1 MTDVP
6 RMRWASASSRLD
18 LPESAASAVARE
30 LREQLGP
37 GDEASDVGAGGTE
50 SSNVVAQGAAGAG
63 GAEGSN
69 VHLLIAFVSG
79 PGPARTSAAAEML
92 RRELPA
98 ATFVATSAR
107 GVVTREHEVEQ
118 GVALSAVAARLPGVD
133 VKPFILVQDAWAEPV
148 TSEAEFDQHAPGA
161 RGAELV
167 IVLGDPFSLDMDR
180 VLGLFNKWVSGVR
193 VVGGLASAAS
203 KPGGNTLVLNDWTA
217 HEGGVAIALHGALRA
232 DVVVSQGCEPIG
244 PPLDVTHAE
253 DNLIFTLDGQPA
265 VERVEQVLR
274 AVPEHERDRL
284 KQGLYLGRP
293 ARGEAS
299 GRGDYLIRNLLGA
312 DRDRGALAVADVVG
326 LREKVRLHVRDARA
340 ALDDLEMLLSPQAF
354 DTAASAALLFACN
367 GRGRGL
373 FGEPDRDITSLQQA
387 LRAAAP
393 CAGMF
398 CAGELGPV
406 GERNFLHG
414 HTASIAIV
422 RPR

>member
-1 MTDVP
+1 
-6 RMRWASASSRLD
+6 LD
-18 LPESAASAVARE
+18 
-30 LREQLGP
+30 
-37 GDEASDVGAGGTE
+37 GDTPDLV
-50 SSNVVAQGAAGAG
+50 
-63 GAEGSN
+63 
-69 VHLLIAFVSG
+69 IAFVSG
-79 PGPARTSAAAEML
+79 PGPGRTSAAAELL

-98 ATFVATSAR
+98 ATFAAVSAR

-118 GVALSAVAARLPGVD
+118 GAALSVMAARLPGVE
-133 VKPFILVQDAWAEPV
+133 VKPFLVLQDTWAEPV
-148 TSEAEFDQHAPGA
+148 DHAAAFDLRAPGA

-167 IVLGDPFSLDMDR
+167 IVIGDPFSLDMER
-180 VLGLFNKWVSGVR
+180 VLGMFNRWVPGLR

-203 KPGGNTLVLNDWTA
+203 KPGGNTVVLNDWTA

-274 AVPEHERDRL
+274 AVPEADRGRL

-312 DRDRGALAVADVVG
+312 DRDRGALAVADIVG
-326 LREKVRLHVRDARA
+326 LREKVRLHVRDGRA
-340 ALDDLEMLLSPQAF
+340 ALDDLQMLLSPQAF
-354 DTAASAALLFACN
+354 DTAPSGALLFACN
-367 GRGRGL
+367 GRGRAL
-373 FGEPDRDITSLQQA
+373 FGEADRDITSLQQA

-398 CAGELGPV
+398 CAGEVGPV

-414 HTASIAIV
+414 HTASIVIV

>member
-1 MTDVP
+1 
-6 RMRWASASSRLD
+6 MRWASASSRLE
-18 LPESAASAVARE
+18 LPVAAATVVAAE
-30 LREQLGP
+30 LREQLD
-37 GDEASDVGAGGTE
+37 GDTPDLV
-50 SSNVVAQGAAGAG
+50 
-63 GAEGSN
+63 
-69 VHLLIAFVSG
+69 IAFVSG
-79 PGPARTSAAAEML
+79 PGPGRTSAAAELL

-98 ATFVATSAR
+98 ATFAAVSAR

-118 GVALSAVAARLPGVD
+118 GAALSVMAARLPGVE
-133 VKPFILVQDAWAEPV
+133 VKPFLVLQDTWAEPV
-148 TSEAEFDQHAPGA
+148 DHAAAFDLRAPGA

-167 IVLGDPFSLDMDR
+167 IVIGDPFSLDMER
-180 VLGLFNKWVSGVR
+180 VLGMFNRWVPGLR

-203 KPGGNTLVLNDWTA
+203 KPGGNTVVLNDWTA

-274 AVPEHERDRL
+274 AVPEADRGRL

-312 DRDRGALAVADVVG
+312 DRDRGALAVADIVG
-326 LREKVRLHVRDARA
+326 LREKVRLHVRDGRA
-340 ALDDLEMLLSPQAF
+340 ALDDLQMLLSPQAF
-354 DTAASAALLFACN
+354 DTAPSGALLFACN
-367 GRGRGL
+367 GRGRAL
-373 FGEPDRDITSLQQA
+373 FGEADRDITSLQQA

-398 CAGELGPV
+398 CAGEVGPV

-414 HTASIAIV
+414 HTASIVIV

>member
-1 MTDVP
+1 
-6 RMRWASASSRLD
+6 MRWASADSRLLNPAAAAASATSALREELGDGRLD
-18 LPESAASAVARE
+18 LV
-30 LREQLGP
+30 L
-37 GDEASDVGAGGTE
+37 
-50 SSNVVAQGAAGAG
+50 
-63 GAEGSN
+63 
-69 VHLLIAFVSG
+69 AFVSG
-79 PGPARTSAAAEML
+79 PGPERTSTAAETL
-92 RRELPA
+92 RRELSATTFA
-98 ATFVATSAR
+98 AVSAR
-107 GVVTREHEVEQ
+107 GVVTREHEVEH
-118 GVALSAVAARLPGVD
+118 GEALSAVAARLPGVE
-133 VKPFILVQDAWAEPV
+133 VKPFLLTQDLWAEPIA
-148 TSEAEFDQHAPGA
+148 TEAEFDLRAPGA

-167 IVLGDPFSLDMDR
+167 IVLGDPFSLDMER
-180 VLGLFNKWVSGVR
+180 VLGLFNRWVPGVR
-193 VVGGLASAAS
+193 VVGGLASAAT

-265 VERVEQVLR
+265 VERIEQVLR
-274 AVPEHERDRL
+274 AVPENERDRL

-293 ARGEAS
+293 ARGDAS

-326 LREKVRLHVRDARA
+326 LREKVRLHVRDGRA
-340 ALDDLEMLLSPQAF
+340 AQEDLDMLLSPQAF
-354 DTAASAALLFACN
+354 DTAASGALLFACN
-367 GRGRGL
+367 GRGKAL
-373 FGEPDRDITSLQQA
+373 FGAPDRDITTLQHA
-387 LRAAAP
+387 MKAAAP

>member
-1 MTDVP
+1 
-6 RMRWASASSRLD
+6 MRWASADSRLLNPAAAAASATSALREELGDGRLD
-18 LPESAASAVARE
+18 LV
-30 LREQLGP
+30 L
-37 GDEASDVGAGGTE
+37 
-50 SSNVVAQGAAGAG
+50 
-63 GAEGSN
+63 
-69 VHLLIAFVSG
+69 AFVSG
-79 PGPARTSAAAEML
+79 PGPERTSTAAETL

-98 ATFVATSAR
+98 TTFAAVSAR
-107 GVVTREHEVEQ
+107 GVVTREHEVEH
-118 GVALSAVAARLPGVD
+118 GEALSAVAARLPGVE
-133 VKPFILVQDAWAEPV
+133 VKPFLLTQDLWAEPIA
-148 TSEAEFDQHAPGA
+148 TEAEFDLRAPGA

-167 IVLGDPFSLDMDR
+167 IVLGDPFSLDMER
-180 VLGLFNKWVSGVR
+180 VLGLFNRWVPGVR
-193 VVGGLASAAS
+193 VVGGLASAAT

-265 VERVEQVLR
+265 VERIEQVLR
-274 AVPEHERDRL
+274 AVPENERDRL

-293 ARGEAS
+293 ARGDAS

-326 LREKVRLHVRDARA
+326 LREKVRLHVRDGRA
-340 ALDDLEMLLSPQAF
+340 AQEDLDMLLSPQAF
-354 DTAASAALLFACN
+354 DTAASGALLFACN
-367 GRGRGL
+367 GRGKAL
-373 FGEPDRDITSLQQA
+373 FGAPDRDITTLQHA
-387 LRAAAP
+387 MKAAAP

>member
-1 MTDVP
+1 
-6 RMRWASASSRLD
+6 MRWASADSRLSN
-18 LPESAASAVARE
+18 PAAAAASATST
-30 LREQLGP
+30 LREELG
-37 GDEASDVGAGGTE
+37 D
-50 SSNVVAQGAAGAG
+50 
-63 GAEGSN
+63 GSLDL
-69 VHLLIAFVSG
+69 VLAFVSG
-79 PGPARTSAAAEML
+79 PGPERTSTAAETL

-98 ATFVATSAR
+98 TTFAAVSAR
-107 GVVTREHEVEQ
+107 GVVTREHEVEH
-118 GVALSAVAARLPGVD
+118 GEALSAVAARLPGVE
-133 VKPFILVQDAWAEPV
+133 VKPFLLTQDLWAEPIA
-148 TSEAEFDQHAPGA
+148 TEAEFDLRAPGA

-167 IVLGDPFSLDMDR
+167 IVLGDPFSLDMER
-180 VLGLFNKWVSGVR
+180 VLGLFNRWVPGVR
-193 VVGGLASAAS
+193 VVGGLASAAT

-340 ALDDLEMLLSPQAF
+340 ALDDLEMLLAPQAF

>member
-1 MTDVP
+1 
-6 RMRWASASSRLD
+6 MRWASASSRLD
-18 LPESAASAVARE
+18 LPADAATAVANE
-30 LREQLGP
+30 LREQLGGETP
-37 GDEASDVGAGGTE
+37 DLVIT
-50 SSNVVAQGAAGAG
+50 
-63 GAEGSN
+63 
-69 VHLLIAFVSG
+69 FVSG
-79 PGPARTSAAAEML
+79 PGPGRTAAAAELL

-98 ATFVATSAR
+98 ATFAAVSAR

-118 GVALSAVAARLPGVD
+118 GVALSVVAARLPGVE
-133 VKPFILVQDAWAEPV
+133 VKPFLVLQDAWAEPV
-148 TSEAEFDQHAPGA
+148 DNEAAFDLRAPGA

-180 VLGLFNKWVSGVR
+180 VLGMFNRWAPGVR
-193 VVGGLASAAS
+193 VVGGLASAAP
-203 KPGGNTLVLNDWTA
+203 KPGGNTLILNDWTA
-217 HEGGVAIALHGALRA
+217 HEGGLAIALHGALRA

-274 AVPEHERDRL
+274 AMPERERDRL

-326 LREKVRLHVRDARA
+326 LREKVRLHVRDGRA
-340 ALDDLEMLLSPQAF
+340 AQEDLEMLLSPQAF
-354 DTAASAALLFACN
+354 DTAASGVLLFACN
-367 GRGRGL
+367 GRGRAL

-387 LRAAAP
+387 LKAAAP

-398 CAGELGPV
+398 CAGEVGPV

>member
-1 MTDVP
+1 
-6 RMRWASASSRLD
+6 MRWASADSRLLNPAAAAASATSALREELGDGRLD
-18 LPESAASAVARE
+18 LV
-30 LREQLGP
+30 L
-37 GDEASDVGAGGTE
+37 
-50 SSNVVAQGAAGAG
+50 
-63 GAEGSN
+63 
-69 VHLLIAFVSG
+69 AFVSG
-79 PGPARTSAAAEML
+79 PGPERTSTAAETL

-98 ATFVATSAR
+98 TTFAAVSAR
-107 GVVTREHEVEQ
+107 GVVTREHEVEH
-118 GVALSAVAARLPGVD
+118 GEALSAVAARLPGVE
-133 VKPFILVQDAWAEPV
+133 VKPFLLTQDLWAEPIA
-148 TSEAEFDQHAPGA
+148 TEAEFDLRAPGA

-167 IVLGDPFSLDMDR
+167 IVLGDPFSLDMER
-180 VLGLFNKWVSGVR
+180 VLGLFNRWVPGVR
-193 VVGGLASAAS
+193 VVGGLASAAT

-265 VERVEQVLR
+265 VERIEQVLR
-274 AVPEHERDRL
+274 AVPENVRDRL

-293 ARGEAS
+293 ARGDAS

-326 LREKVRLHVRDARA
+326 LREKVRLHVRDGRA
-340 ALDDLEMLLSPQAF
+340 AQEDLEMLLSPQAF
-354 DTAASAALLFACN
+354 DTAASGALLFACN
-367 GRGRGL
+367 GRGKAL
-373 FGEPDRDITSLQQA
+373 FGAPDRDITTLQQA
-387 LRAAAP
+387 LKAAAP

-422 RPR
+422 RPK

>member
-1 MTDVP
+1 
-6 RMRWASASSRLD
+6 MRWASADARLLNPAAAAASATAAVREELGDGRLD
-18 LPESAASAVARE
+18 LV
-30 LREQLGP
+30 L
-37 GDEASDVGAGGTE
+37 
-50 SSNVVAQGAAGAG
+50 
-63 GAEGSN
+63 
-69 VHLLIAFVSG
+69 AFVSG
-79 PGPARTSAAAEML
+79 PGPERTSTAAEVL

-98 ATFVATSAR
+98 ATFAAVSAR
-107 GVVTREHEVEQ
+107 GVVTREHEVEH
-118 GVALSAVAARLPGVD
+118 GEALSAVAARLPGVE
-133 VKPFILVQDAWAEPV
+133 VKPFLLTQDLWAEPIA
-148 TSEAEFDQHAPGA
+148 TEAEFDLRAPGA

-167 IVLGDPFSLDMDR
+167 IVLGDPFSLDMER
-180 VLGLFNKWVSGVR
+180 VLGLFNRWVPGVR
-193 VVGGLASAAS
+193 VVGGLASAAT

-265 VERVEQVLR
+265 VERIEQVLR
-274 AVPEHERDRL
+274 AVPENERDRL

-293 ARGEAS
+293 ARGDAS

-326 LREKVRLHVRDARA
+326 LREKVRLHVRDGRA
-340 ALDDLEMLLSPQAF
+340 AQEDLDMLLSPQAF
-354 DTAASAALLFACN
+354 DTAASGALLFACN
-367 GRGRGL
+367 GRGKAL
-373 FGEPDRDITSLQQA
+373 FGAPDRDITTLQQA
-387 LRAAAP
+387 LKAAAP

>member
-1 MTDVP
+1 
-6 RMRWASASSRLD
+6 MRWASADSRLLNPAAAAASATSALREELGDGRLD
-18 LPESAASAVARE
+18 LV
-30 LREQLGP
+30 L
-37 GDEASDVGAGGTE
+37 
-50 SSNVVAQGAAGAG
+50 
-63 GAEGSN
+63 
-69 VHLLIAFVSG
+69 AFVSG
-79 PGPARTSAAAEML
+79 PGPERTSTAAETL

-98 ATFVATSAR
+98 TTFAAVSAR
-107 GVVTREHEVEQ
+107 GVVTREHEVEH
-118 GVALSAVAARLPGVD
+118 GEALSAVAARLPGVE
-133 VKPFILVQDAWAEPV
+133 VKPFLLTQDLWAEPIA
-148 TSEAEFDQHAPGA
+148 TEAEFDLRAPGA

-167 IVLGDPFSLDMDR
+167 IVLGDPFSLDMER
-180 VLGLFNKWVSGVR
+180 VLGLFNRWVPGVR
-193 VVGGLASAAS
+193 VVGGLASAAT

-244 PPLDVTHAE
+244 PPLDITHAE

-265 VERVEQVLR
+265 VERIEQVLR
-274 AVPEHERDRL
+274 AVPENERDRL

-293 ARGEAS
+293 ARGDAS

-326 LREKVRLHVRDARA
+326 LREKVRLHVRDGRA
-340 ALDDLEMLLSPQAF
+340 AQEDLDMLLSPQAF
-354 DTAASAALLFACN
+354 DTAASGALLFACN
-367 GRGRGL
+367 GRGKAL
-373 FGEPDRDITSLQQA
+373 FGAPDRDITTLQHA
-387 LRAAAP
+387 MKAAAP

>member
-1 MTDVP
+1 
-6 RMRWASASSRLD
+6 MRWASADSRLLNPAAAAASATSALREELGDGRLD
-18 LPESAASAVARE
+18 LV
-30 LREQLGP
+30 L
-37 GDEASDVGAGGTE
+37 
-50 SSNVVAQGAAGAG
+50 
-63 GAEGSN
+63 
-69 VHLLIAFVSG
+69 AFVSG
-79 PGPARTSAAAEML
+79 PGPERTSTAAEVL

-98 ATFVATSAR
+98 ATFAAVSAR
-107 GVVTREHEVEQ
+107 GVVTREHEVEH
-118 GVALSAVAARLPGVD
+118 GEALSAVAARLPGVE
-133 VKPFILVQDAWAEPV
+133 VKPFLLTQDLWAEPIA
-148 TSEAEFDQHAPGA
+148 TEAEFDLRAPGA

-167 IVLGDPFSLDMDR
+167 IVLGDPFSLDMER
-180 VLGLFNKWVSGVR
+180 VLGLFNRWVPGVR
-193 VVGGLASAAS
+193 VVGGLASAAT

-265 VERVEQVLR
+265 VERIEQVLR
-274 AVPEHERDRL
+274 AVPENERDRL

-293 ARGEAS
+293 ARGDAS

-326 LREKVRLHVRDARA
+326 LREKVRLHVRDGRA
-340 ALDDLEMLLSPQAF
+340 AQEDLDMLLSPQAF
-354 DTAASAALLFACN
+354 DTAASGALLFACN
-367 GRGRGL
+367 GRGKAL
-373 FGEPDRDITSLQQA
+373 FGAPDRDITTLQQA
-387 LRAAAP
+387 LKAAAP

>member
-1 MTDVP
+1 
-6 RMRWASASSRLD
+6 MRWASASSRLD
-18 LPESAASAVARE
+18 VPAAAAEAVAAE
-30 LREQLGP
+30 LREQLG
-37 GDEASDVGAGGTE
+37 AG
-50 SSNVVAQGAAGAG
+50 S
-63 GAEGSN
+63 AEGSN
-69 VHLLIAFVSG
+69 VAPDMALVFVSG
-79 PGPARTSAAAEML
+79 PGPGRTSAAAEML

-98 ATFVATSAR
+98 ATFAAVSAR

-118 GVALSAVAARLPGVD
+118 GVALSAVAARLPGVE
-133 VKPFILVQDAWAEPV
+133 VKPFVLTQDVWAEPI
-148 TSEAEFDQHAPGA
+148 TTEAEFDLRAPGA

-167 IVLGDPFSLDMDR
+167 IVLGDPFSLDMER
-180 VLGLFNKWVSGVR
+180 VLGLFNRWVPGVR
-193 VVGGLASAAS
+193 VVGGLASAAT
-203 KPGGNTLVLNDWTA
+203 KPGGNTLVLNDWAA
-217 HEGGVAIALHGALRA
+217 HEGGIAIALHGALRA

-265 VERVEQVLR
+265 VERIEQVLR
-274 AVPEHERDRL
+274 AVPENERDRL

-326 LREKVRLHVRDARA
+326 LREKVRLHVRDGRA
-340 ALDDLEMLLSPQAF
+340 AQEDLEMLLSPQAF
-354 DTAASAALLFACN
+354 DTAASGALLFACN
-367 GRGRGL
+367 GRGKAL
-373 FGEPDRDITSLQQA
+373 FGAPDRDITSLQQA
-387 LRAAAP
+387 LKAAAP